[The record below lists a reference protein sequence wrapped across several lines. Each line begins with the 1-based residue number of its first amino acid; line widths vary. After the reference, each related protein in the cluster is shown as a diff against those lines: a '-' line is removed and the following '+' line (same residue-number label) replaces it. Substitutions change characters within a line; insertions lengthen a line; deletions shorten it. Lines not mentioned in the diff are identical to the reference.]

1 MKRSVLHRVML
12 AVTAVCMV
20 LSLTGCG
27 AALQAIQQLRE
38 KTPDPPPGVQTGET
52 GSKPAEPQSPGQP
65 APQVPARPA
74 PEAEPAQPEQPAPQV
89 PTQPEPPAPQGISAV
104 TGKNS
109 YISVC
114 SLLQEHCLTAGV
126 AFLGYVDN
134 PMKEGEYLNLL
145 ERRGYLESYDFL
157 AAMPEDHLIR
167 TEQGHQLYCLVP
179 AKGITVTVNEWMG
192 SDIYGDDSG
201 QAGKLLYQSDS
212 GDPILLLCGYDLIQP
227 DLQVCL
233 EDTDGNRLTWLP
245 RSTHDSMQP
254 YLADHLLGSIV
265 DFTPMYLDTYWYDSQ
280 RATPEVLQGDWVAWD
295 AHTTTGEP
303 LVCRLR
309 FYRDEA
315 GNDCMEYG
323 YGPPMGEAYAWF
335 AGSFIPSAQEIGWV
349 TEDMSEFSMDLVGGT
364 ALETGLPPQYE
375 GGDPT
380 FYLSG
385 AYSIDY
391 YPELDMIE
399 VSHQFGNPLLDGII
413 TILFERAPG

>member
-12 AVTAVCMV
+12 TAMALCMV

-65 APQVPARPA
+65 VPQVPAQPD

-114 SLLQEHCLTAGV
+114 SLLQEHCLIAGV

-179 AKGITVTVNEWMG
+179 AKGVTVTVNEWMG

-227 DLQVCL
+227 DLQVIL
-233 EDTDGNRLTWLP
+233 EDAAGNRLTWLP

-280 RATPEVLQGDWVAWD
+280 RATPEVLQGEWVAWD

-315 GNDCMEYG
+315 GEDCVEYI
-323 YGPPMGEAYAWF
+323 YGPPLGEVYAQLD
-335 AGSFIPSAQEIGWV
+335 GTFIPSAEPMGWIM
-349 TEDMSEFSMDLVGGT
+349 DYMSEFRMELVGGT
-364 ALETGLPPQYE
+364 AMETGLPSESEDGEPDFHLN
-375 GGDPT
+375 GI
-380 FYLSG
+380 
-385 AYSIDY
+385 YSIDY

-399 VSHQFGNPLLDGII
+399 VGHQFGSPLLDGII
-413 TILFERAPG
+413 TILFERAPS

>member
-12 AVTAVCMV
+12 TVTALCMV

-27 AALQAIQQLRE
+27 PALQAIQQLRE
-38 KTPDPPPGVQTGET
+38 KNPEPTPEVQTGET
-52 GSKPAEPQSPGQP
+52 GSTPAKPQASGRPHPQ
-65 APQVPARPA
+65 A
-74 PEAEPAQPEQPAPQV
+74 PAQPDSETEPA
-89 PTQPEPPAPQGISAV
+89 QPEPPAPQVTAQPELPASQGISVV
-104 TGKNS
+104 TGQHS
-109 YISVC
+109 YISLC
-114 SLLQEHCLTAGV
+114 SLLQEHCLKAGV

-167 TEQGHQLYCLVP
+167 TADGHQLYCLVP
-179 AKGITVTVNEWMG
+179 AKGVTVTVREWIG
-192 SDIYGDDSG
+192 SSIYGDDSG
-201 QAGKLLYQSDS
+201 QAGELLYQSDS
-212 GDPILLLCGYDLIQP
+212 GDPILLLCGYDVIQP

-233 EDTDGNRLTWLP
+233 EDADGNLLTWLP

-265 DFTPMYLDTYWYDSQ
+265 DFTPMFLDTYWYDSQ
-280 RATPEVLQGDWVAWD
+280 RATPEVLQGDWVAWN
-295 AHTTTGEP
+295 AHTDTGAP
-303 LVCRLR
+303 QVCRLR

-323 YGPPMGEAYAWF
+323 YGPPMGETYAWF
-335 AGSFIPSAQEIGWV
+335 AGSFTPSAQPVGWV
-349 TEDMSEFSMDLVGGT
+349 TDDMSEFSMELVGGT
-364 ALETGLPPQYE
+364 ALETGLPPQHE
-375 GGDPT
+375 DGEPT

-399 VSHQFGNPLLDGII
+399 VSHQFGSPLLDGMIS
-413 TILFERAPG
+413 ILFERAG